1 MSFTWY
7 RKLSHNASRKA
18 PPRHWQAAP
27 GAHSRGFLIGSCL
40 GRYVWLVVD
49 LAYKLREILPQN
61 LRVCGPGLVAFLL
74 ARTLLGDWTI
84 EL

>member
-1 MSFTWY
+1 M
-7 RKLSHNASRKA
+7 
-18 PPRHWQAAP
+18 
-27 GAHSRGFLIGSCL
+27 
-40 GRYVWLVVD
+40 WLVVD

-74 ARTLLGDWTI
+74 ARTLLGGWTI